1 MKLYLLSRIAF
12 ASASAVALAVGAHAQ
27 SGRHLDVNVSPC
39 FEIFEIELDAGKD
52 LLPFRLSD
60 SLSLTSKGELDPP
73 QFRCIGAGGIQLLI
87 DRVQNEL
94 MARGFVTSRVLAEP
108 QNLQSGKLKLKVL
121 MGKIQQINWEPQAN
135 AQLKRATSF
144 NTLPAKEGDILNL
157 KDIEQGLENF
167 KRVPTAEADIQI
179 VPGDHP
185 GYSNLRITHAQD
197 RLFRFS
203 VSWDDSGT
211 PSTGKQQASATFS
224 YDNWL
229 TLSDLFYITVN
240 QDTGQDKDPGSRGTH
255 GKSIHYSVPLGYQLL
270 SLNLSSSSY
279 HQTVAGANSD
289 IVYAGTS
296 SNADIKLSRV
306 IQRDASG
313 KTTTGIKAFRR
324 QSNNYVD
331 DSELVNQQRVV
342 GGWVWD
348 IGRRQTVNEAI
359 VEGNLAFKQGTKD
372 FGSIPAPEEAS
383 QKGTSRIRIWN
394 VDTNFHIP
402 FKLFDT
408 NLTYSLNTRFQHNLN
423 RLTSQDMFS
432 IGGRFTV
439 RGFDGIN
446 TLSGDRGWLV
456 RNDVSADMAAGHK
469 FYVGIDKGA
478 VGGPAAET
486 LVGQSLSGAVIGLR
500 GQKDALQYDF
510 FVGGPIEKPDRF
522 KTAKV
527 TTGFN
532 LSLNF

>member
-211 PSTGKQQASATFS
+211 PSTG
-224 YDNWL
+224 
-229 TLSDLFYITVN
+229 
-240 QDTGQDKDPGSRGTH
+240 
-255 GKSIHYSVPLGYQLL
+255 
-270 SLNLSSSSY
+270 
-279 HQTVAGANSD
+279 
-289 IVYAGTS
+289 
-296 SNADIKLSRV
+296 
-306 IQRDASG
+306 
-313 KTTTGIKAFRR
+313 
-324 QSNNYVD
+324 
-331 DSELVNQQRVV
+331 
-342 GGWVWD
+342 
-348 IGRRQTVNEAI
+348 
-359 VEGNLAFKQGTKD
+359 
-372 FGSIPAPEEAS
+372 
-383 QKGTSRIRIWN
+383 
-394 VDTNFHIP
+394 NFHIP